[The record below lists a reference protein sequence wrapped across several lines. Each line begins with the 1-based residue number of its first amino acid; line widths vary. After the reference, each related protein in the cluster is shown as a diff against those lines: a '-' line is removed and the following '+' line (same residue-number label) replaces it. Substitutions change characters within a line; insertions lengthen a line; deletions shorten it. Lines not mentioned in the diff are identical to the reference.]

1 MTNFW
6 DHCDK
11 QRVRTVTI
19 PLGSISHPDV
29 NQELDEGKLLIDAV
43 KAAGVSRVVW
53 SGLEL
58 PSKVSNSKYVNV
70 LHWDDKAEATEYALA
85 SGVPLV
91 NVEVEFYAENMVNSA
106 PYRTKEADGTVV
118 IAFPINA
125 TAVLPL
131 LDAGNGYG
139 LSSTSYTSTITTIYV
154 AFLGLF
160 VLRALE
166 AEEFPA
172 GTDVCTN
179 SEDITMGEMVQQ
191 LADCTSRTPLPI
203 NI

>member
-1 MTNFW
+1 MTITQ
-6 DHCDK
+6 DPSA
-11 QRVRTVTI
+11 
-19 PLGSISHPDV
+19 PLVAVVGATGVQGGSVVKALAASHRLYR
-29 NQELDEGKLLIDAV
+29 ELEKAHVEVVALEIALQNADAV
-43 KAAGVSRVVW
+43 R
-53 SGLEL
+53 
-58 PSKVSNSKYVNV
+58 
-70 LHWDDKAEATEYALA
+70 
-85 SGVPLV
+85 
-91 NVEVEFYAENMVNSA
+91 
-106 PYRTKEADGTVV
+106 
-118 IAFPINA
+118 
-125 TAVLPL
+125 
-131 LDAGNGYG
+131 
-139 LSSTSYTSTITTIYV
+139 TIYV